1 MTPLFARVASEIR
14 LRYLGRAMDGGLGT
28 TPVGAGTGDLIRRA
42 LTEAASLADIL
53 EQAARGD
60 LSADEWL
67 VILATIGRREA
78 RLSRAL
84 NRVSAALDL
93 PTGAHDRILRYLQ
106 LRVGQVV
113 EKEELD
119 GVSGISEWARR
130 VRELRVDDGWPISTN
145 GNRDDLRP
153 GQYVLE
159 SQHRNEALAARW
171 ETANRIR
178 RMDGS
183 AKDRIAAFILDSVG
197 QTLSKD
203 EVAYVA
209 KVPDYPRWVR
219 ELIEDGYQISSSLDN
234 TDLRPGEYRLTTTDR
249 LPAWSR
255 EAIRT
260 RFAIVERD
268 GSRCVSC
275 GEGPGGGRVLQVHH
289 RIPVE
294 QGGTNEVSNLETV
307 CQFCHAGK
315 HAVSAEMVDDELVH
329 PESEV
334 RLG

>member
-1 MTPLFARVASEIR
+1 MGTARN
-14 LRYLGRAMDGGLGT
+14 
-28 TPVGAGTGDLIRRA
+28 GAGVRDLIRAA
-42 LTEAASLADIL
+42 LIESASLADIL
-53 EQAARGD
+53 EEAAGGD

-67 VILATIGRREA
+67 VILASIGRREA

-93 PTGAHDRILRYLQ
+93 PTGAHDRILRYFQ

-171 ETANRIR
+171 RTANRIR
-178 RMDGS
+178 QMEAP
-183 AKDRIAAFILDSVG
+183 AKERIAAFMLDCVG
-197 QTLSKD
+197 QVLSKD

-209 KVPDYPRWVR
+209 KVPDYSRRVR
-219 ELIEDGYQISSSLDN
+219 ELVEDGYQISSSLDN
-234 TDLRPGEYRLTTTDR
+234 PDLRPGEYLLATADR
-249 LPAWSR
+249 LPAHR
-255 EAIRT
+255 LEATKERL
-260 RFAIVERD
+260 AIIERD

-275 GEGPGGGRVLQVHH
+275 GEGPGVGRVLQVHH
-289 RIPVE
+289 KIPAE
-294 QGGTNEVSNLETV
+294 QGGTNEASNLEIGL
-307 CQFCHAGK
+307 A
-315 HAVSAEMVDDELVH
+315 
-329 PESEV
+329 
-334 RLG
+334 

>member
-1 MTPLFARVASEIR
+1 MGSYAQRPRS
-14 LRYLGRAMDGGLGT
+14 T
-28 TPVGAGTGDLIRRA
+28 TPSL
-42 LTEAASLADIL
+42 ASFLADIL
-53 EQAARGD
+53 EEAADGD

-171 ETANRIR
+171 RTANRIR
-178 RMDGS
+178 RMERP
-183 AKDRIAAFILDSVG
+183 AKERIAAFMLD
-197 QTLSKD
+197 D
-203 EVAYVA
+203 A
-209 KVPDYPRWVR
+209 WV
-219 ELIEDGYQISSSLDN
+219 DN
-234 TDLRPGEYRLTTTDR
+234 TEATTCR
-249 LPAWSR
+249 
-255 EAIRT
+255 
-260 RFAIVERD
+260 
-268 GSRCVSC
+268 RC
-275 GEGPGGGRVLQVHH
+275 E
-289 RIPVE
+289 
-294 QGGTNEVSNLETV
+294 
-307 CQFCHAGK
+307 
-315 HAVSAEMVDDELVH
+315 
-329 PESEV
+329 
-334 RLG
+334 